1 MWTTLHVWY
10 GRLFLILG
18 LINGGAG
25 LALVKGTP
33 VYSKAGTIAYAV
45 LAAISGTMM
54 LALIP
59 LVIRTRR
66 RMNTVEKTKPVAGAQ
81 TEAIALS

>member
-1 MWTTLHVWY
+1 M
-10 GRLFLILG
+10 
-18 LINGGAG
+18 
-25 LALVKGTP
+25 
-33 VYSKAGTIAYAV
+33 YSKAGTITYAV

>member
-1 MWTTLHVWY
+1 M
-10 GRLFLILG
+10 
-18 LINGGAG
+18 
-25 LALVKGTP
+25 ALVKGTP
-33 VYSKAGTIAYAV
+33 VYSKAGTITYAV

-81 TEAIALS
+81 TETIALS